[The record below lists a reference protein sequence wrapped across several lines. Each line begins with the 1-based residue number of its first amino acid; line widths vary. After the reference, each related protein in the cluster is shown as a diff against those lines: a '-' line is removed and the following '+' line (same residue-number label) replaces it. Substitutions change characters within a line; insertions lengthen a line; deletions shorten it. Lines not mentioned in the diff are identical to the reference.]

1 MEKKNNLSLRYW
13 LLCAAA
19 AAVYALLAL
28 SDNIWA
34 DEAYTFAMLRHSF
47 PEIWRITAAD
57 VHPPLYYFLAKL
69 VAMPFGYSQYAVRLF
84 SAACCLLIIVVGGW
98 EITRLFDRKMGNIF
112 MVLFLLYPF
121 ALDRAVEAR
130 MYSLA
135 ALEVF
140 LNALFAY
147 RAWNSNRAGDWIGFV
162 ASGVCAAYTHYFAL
176 VSVGIVYGLLLLC
189 ALLRKRSLLKSWL
202 IVTLVSIVL
211 YLPWM
216 RSLIGQ
222 LTYKANNEYWIAP
235 ITPVTLVDY
244 LLDILHAGG
253 NVGMPLFFGLLGL
266 WLLLCL
272 CWRRQGLPL
281 LAGLVCVLT
290 VAVGVGASLLLR
302 PVFIIRYLVP
312 CSPLLIFFLAWGLSG
327 IRKDAL
333 YGAAMGFLLAG
344 FLGNLVFVCRDTL
357 LPPENKFG
365 SAVVAQTRQAQ
376 AYVCLSENAFHVHQV
391 AAYYNP
397 DVPIYTPETLGDASP
412 YPNVHSMED
421 FSSQDY
427 DTVLVFADEGV
438 RPAEGFPRG
447 YQSNLLGTYRDMNN
461 TFDLWLLEKPQKP
474 EEPEAPE
481 EEVQEEAPEPQE
493 ETTPPA
499 QDTAPAQEST
509 APEE

>member
-1 MEKKNNLSLRYW
+1 MEKKNHLSFRYW

-47 PEIWRITAAD
+47 PEIWRITATD

-69 VAMPFGYSQYAVRLF
+69 VTMPFGYSEYAVRLF
-84 SAACCLLIIVVGGW
+84 SAACYLLIIVIGGW
-98 EITRLFDRKMGNIF
+98 EITRQFDRKMGHIF
-112 MVLFLLYPF
+112 MALFLLYPF

-147 RAWNSNRAGDWIGFV
+147 RAWNSNKAGDWIGFV

-176 VSVGIVYGLLLLC
+176 VSAGIIYGLLLLC
-189 ALLRKRSLLKSWL
+189 ILFRKRSLLKSWL
-202 IVTLVSIVL
+202 IVSGVTIVL
-211 YLPWM
+211 YLPWL

-235 ITPVTLVDY
+235 ITLGTLADY
-244 LLDILHAGG
+244 VMDLLHASGSLA
-253 NVGMPLFFGLLGL
+253 MPLFFGLLGL
-266 WLLLCL
+266 WLLVRI
-272 CWRRQGLPL
+272 CWRHQGLPL

-312 CSPLLIFFLAWGLSG
+312 CAPLLIFFVAWGLCG
-327 IRKDAL
+327 IRKDTL
-333 YGAAMGFLLAG
+333 YGAAMGFLLVG
-344 FLGNLVFVCRDTL
+344 FLGNLLFVGKETL

-365 SAVVAQTRQAQ
+365 ASTVAQTQQAQ

-412 YPNVHSMED
+412 YQNVHPMEE
-421 FSSQDY
+421 FSAEDY

-447 YQSNLLGTYRDMNN
+447 YQASLLGTYRDPDN
-461 TFDLWLLEKPQKP
+461 TFDLWLLEKQEKP
-474 EEPEAPE
+474 AEEP
-481 EEVQEEAPEPQE
+481 
-493 ETTPPA
+493 
-499 QDTAPAQEST
+499 APAEEPT
-509 APEE
+509 APETETNPTAGTAPTEE